1 MPQNYVVIK
10 GGDAMF
16 KRFFKRQVPTGR
28 ITSVDRLGVL
38 SPHRSRSTD
47 ILKEL
52 REIPEEAEAINF
64 LRKKTPDVSMATWN
78 FLRMANQ
85 GHKMEFYYKGKRN
98 KRAEEKWREF
108 AERVN
113 AISNSGMDGLIDQI
127 HASAFLRGAMGVE
140 VEVNKER
147 TDVVDIYPIIPQT
160 IKWELEER
168 NGRKTWIPYQQ
179 QMMQKVSLEKAN
191 FFWVPVD
198 PDIDDPRGNLVMT
211 PVLWAIDFQLQI
223 LQDLQ
228 AVLHHQGWP
237 RNDIVIDREAF
248 MKQIPPDCK
257 HNPVKQQAWFKKEWA
272 KIIDMF
278 SELKPDSDYIH
289 FDDIKVNMQQGGTG
303 RSLDVRAIDELV
315 SVQVLNGLKQMGI
328 LTNRVGGL
336 GQTESW
342 GSITFK
348 IFCDGIASI
357 QRGSKRLIEEVA
369 RLWLRVN
376 GMQGTPVFTHNVVDW
391 ENEEQKYKV
400 QLMKQEF
407 YAIAQLMKWVDG
419 DVCAQEVMGVEK
431 SVGEPEEVKVSFA
444 GGNEGVHNGEGK
456 LQSGKV
462 LPMWGRDA

>member
-1 MPQNYVVIK
+1 M
-10 GGDAMF
+10 AF
-16 KRFFKRQVPTGR
+16 WHRFFKRQIPTGR
-28 ITSVDRLGVL
+28 ATSVDRLGTL
-38 SPHRSRSTD
+38 SPYRSRTTD

-52 REIPEEAEAINF
+52 RRIPEEAEAIDF
-64 LRKKTPDVSMATWN
+64 LRKKTPDVSMAGWN
-78 FLRMANQ
+78 FIRLANQ
-85 GHKMEFYYKGKRN
+85 GHTMEFYDKRGN
-98 KRAEEKWREF
+98 RMKRAETKWREF

-127 HASAFLRGAMGVE
+127 HASAFFRGAMGVE
-140 VEVNKER
+140 VEVDKTR
-147 TDVVDIYPIIPQT
+147 TDVVDVYPIIPQT
-160 IKWELEER
+160 VEWELEER
-168 NGRKTWIPYQQ
+168 DGRKVWIPYQQ
-179 QMMQKVSLEKAN
+179 QGMKKVSLENAN

-198 PDIDDPRGNLVMT
+198 PDIDDPRGNLAMT

-237 RNDIVIDREAF
+237 RNDIEIDREAF
-248 MKQIPPDCK
+248 MKRIPPEFNN
-257 HNPVKQQAWFKKEWA
+257 NPMKQREWFQEEWR
-272 KIIDMF
+272 KLVDSF
-278 SELKPDSDYIH
+278 KNLKPDSDYIH
-289 FDDIKVNMQQGGTG
+289 FDDMKVNMQQGANAG

-357 QRGSKRLIEEVA
+357 QRGSKRLMEEIA

-391 ENEEQKYKV
+391 ENEEQRYKV
-400 QLMKQEF
+400 KLMKQEF
-407 YAIAQLMKWVDG
+407 YAIAQLMKWIDG
-419 DVCAQEVMGVEK
+419 DVCAQEVMGAEK
-431 SVGEPEEVKVSFA
+431 AVGEPEDIRVSFSM
-444 GGNEGVHNGEGK
+444 GGNDGVYDGEGE
-456 LQSGKV
+456 LQQSKV
-462 LPMWGRDA
+462 LPMRRRDVRT